1 MVQAMVSVMVQAMAP
16 GLAPVVDKAAPRS
29 VEPLDSFSATMLE
42 AGTGGKEAP
51 RFRLVQIPGIG
62 FSLSVKGAALGFWG
76 KIIGGAVG
84 FAMGGPVGAVLGSA
98 LGHAADE
105 GSLGNGLPNLG
116 IPGMDGARIAAMLG
130 SRESLFAISVVVL
143 SAKLAKCDGP
153 VKRVEIDAFKQ
164 MFRIPPENMREV
176 AQLFDQARDSAEGAE
191 PYAERLGAAFAEE
204 RNVLE
209 DVLGALFRIAEVD
222 GPANRAE
229 LAFLGAIHAKL
240 RLDGAAWER
249 ARLGRPNPS
258 SPALAPEGPDP
269 YAVLGLGREATD
281 QQVRETWKRLMREH
295 HPDSMTARGLPAE
308 LVRRATGKVADINA
322 AWDRIKR
329 ERGI

>member
-1 MVQAMVSVMVQAMAP
+1 
-16 GLAPVVDKAAPRS
+16 
-29 VEPLDSFSATMLE
+29 
-42 AGTGGKEAP
+42 
-51 RFRLVQIPGIG
+51 
-62 FSLSVKGAALGFWG
+62 LGFWG

-105 GSLGNGLPNLG
+105 GGLGRALPGL
-116 IPGMDGARIAAMLG
+116 DGARIAAAMG

-143 SAKLAKCDGP
+143 SAKMAKSDGP
-153 VKRVEIDAFKQ
+153 VKRVEIDAFKRL
-164 MFRIPPENMREV
+164 FRIPPESMREV
-176 AQLFDQARDSAEGAE
+176 AQLFDRARDNAEGAE
-191 PYAERLGAAFAEE
+191 PYADRLGTAFATE
-204 RNVLE
+204 RAVLE
-209 DVLGALFRIAEVD
+209 DVLSALFRIGEAD
-222 GPANRAE
+222 GPINKAE
-229 LAFLGAIHAKL
+229 LAFLGGIHA
-240 RLDGAAWER
+240 RFGLDAAAWER

-269 YAVLGLGREATD
+269 YAMLGLPRDATD
-281 QQVRETWKRLMREH
+281 EQVRATWKRLMREH

-308 LVRRATGKVADINA
+308 MVRRATGKVADINA